1 MAEVAAVRVAF
12 LGLGRMGAP
21 MAAHVARAGHE
32 LTVWNRTPGRA
43 TDLVAL
49 GAREAANVADAVRD
63 AEVVVTMLFGP
74 DAVREVLGQVAEAVP
89 AGGLVIDS
97 STVGPAVAH
106 DLGKA
111 LRAKGI
117 GFVDAPVA
125 GSVQPAIDGTLGVL
139 AGGSA
144 DDYATAEPLL
154 RLWGD
159 PARVRHLGPVGAGS
173 AMKLVV
179 NLTLG
184 VAMGGVGEALRLA
197 GDLGV
202 DRTAALDVLAA
213 GPLGTTVG
221 TKRAM
226 LDSGDFTPTGF
237 SLDLMTKDLAL
248 ALDAADGDLALTRAA
263 LAAAR
268 EATAAGHGSDDYAAI
283 AGHIG
288 YEGSADSI

>member
-1 MAEVAAVRVAF
+1 MRVAF

-21 MAAHVARAGHE
+21 MAAHVARAGHD

-43 TDLVAL
+43 ADLVAL

-74 DAVREVLGQVAEAVP
+74 DAVRDVLAQVADAAP
-89 AGGLVIDS
+89 AGALVVES
-97 STVGPAVAH
+97 STVGPAVAR
-106 DLGKA
+106 DLGEA
-111 LRAKGI
+111 LRAKGLR
-117 GFVDAPVA
+117 FVDAPVA
-125 GSVQPAIDGTLGVL
+125 GSVQPATDGTLGVL

-144 DDYATAEPLL
+144 ADYAAAEALL
-154 RLWGD
+154 HLWGD

-173 AMKLVV
+173 AMKLVI

-202 DRTAALDVLAA
+202 DRTAALDVLGT
-213 GPLGTTVG
+213 GPLGMSVT

-226 LDSGDFTPTGF
+226 LDSGEFTPTGF
-237 SLDLMTKDLAL
+237 SLDLMTKDLGL
-248 ALDAADGDLALTRAA
+248 AIDAADGDLALTRAA
-263 LAAAR
+263 LDAAR
-268 EATAAGHGSDDYAAI
+268 AAVAAGHGSDDYAAI

>member
-1 MAEVAAVRVAF
+1 VATVRVAF

-21 MAAHVARAGHE
+21 MAAHVVRAGHD

-43 TDLVAL
+43 ADLVTL

-74 DAVREVLGQVAEAVP
+74 HAVREVLAQVAEAAP
-89 AGGLVIDS
+89 NGTLVIEA
-97 STVGPAVAH
+97 STVGPAVAR
-106 DLGKA
+106 DLGKTLGDKG
-111 LRAKGI
+111 LR
-117 GFVDAPVA
+117 FVDAPVA
-125 GSVQPAIDGTLGVL
+125 GSVQPATDGTLGVL

-144 DDYATAEPLL
+144 EDYAAAEPLL
-154 RLWGD
+154 HLWGD

-173 AMKLVV
+173 AMKLVI

-202 DRTAALDVLAA
+202 DRTAALDVIGT
-213 GPLGTTVG
+213 GPLGVSVN

-226 LDSGDFTPTGF
+226 LDSGEFTPTGF
-237 SLDLMTKDLAL
+237 SLDLMAKDLAL
-248 ALDAADGDLALTRAA
+248 AVTAADGDLALTRAA
-263 LAAAR
+263 LNAAR
-268 EATAAGHGSDDYAAI
+268 EAVAAGHGSDDYASL